1 MVDYENVYRAFLR
14 YAASGSQS
22 DWCKLWILC
31 SRRMEALVK
40 TKAKGLKVPL
50 QEGDIDDIITDS
62 TCRVMRVLRY
72 AHDVD
77 EGFISKTFWNQNLA
91 AFKTYNRNAGK
102 VWRDEKIAK
111 ALNERFFL
119 N

>member
-1 MVDYENVYRAFLR
+1 MVDYSKVYEAFLQ
-14 YAASGSQS
+14 YAASGNQS
-22 DWCKLWILC
+22 DWCELWISC
-31 SRRMEALVK
+31 THRMEALVK
-40 TKAKGLKVPL
+40 TKAKKLKVPL
-50 QEGDIDDIITDS
+50 PEGDISDIVTDS

-91 AFKTYNRNAGK
+91 SFKTYNRRMGK
-102 VWRDEKIAK
+102 VRRDEKIAK
-111 ALNERFFL
+111 VLNERFFL